1 MTQAVA
7 SARSGPQFRNR
18 TLGTD
23 TIAFSIGGGG
33 AQTITLT
40 SALPVI
46 IDAVVLDGSSQPGFG
61 GTPLIEIDAGTT
73 TAAVLKIRAGPANV
87 HDLAVPTPHTAIRI
101 HGVTNSTFANLDLSW
116 TGAPLFNW
124 SGTGLEI
131 VVSSNNTISGN
142 TATNR
147 QFGIHIS
154 EGSASNLVSG
164 NDVSYSVRGIEA
176 STNPVTGLGNQYI
189 NNRLVEGGNPAWW
202 NMTIVNDH
210 LAVIKGNDFTDA
222 ATGIRLIN
230 LDGFTLNGADGNLRL
245 NTVSHKALSLHNVT
259 NSTFANLD
267 LSWTGATRS
276 GMGLA
281 VGSSSNNTF
290 TQVTASSRNTGIQI
304 SESSSN
310 NVVRCAALL
319 ANGLGVDVSGIGSGN
334 VVGESYIA
342 GNVGAGLQNTSLQFV
357 TAESNYWG
365 APDGPDPLG
374 SGDTISGNVDV
385 VPFLTQLPA
394 CLQDLQVEITSAPD
408 DPVQI
413 GVEISVEAA
422 FTDGVTSGPHSAVWE
437 WGDTSSS
444 AGIVAEAD
452 GVGTVSGAYTYTAS
466 GVYTLTVTVTN
477 DFGVVVSDVFEFIV
491 VYDPEGGF
499 VTGAGWIDSPAG
511 AYTRDL
517 TLEGRANFGFVSKYK
532 RGASVPTEQTTF
544 QFSVAGLHFRST
556 EYEWLVVAGARAQ
569 YKGSGTING
578 QGDYGFLLT
587 ALDGD
592 INGGAG
598 PDSFR
603 IKIWDR
609 ATDQIVYDN
618 QPEADD
624 PGSAATELDGGSI
637 VIHRG

>member
-1 MTQAVA
+1 M
-7 SARSGPQFRNR
+7 RSDNLNLSRGR
-18 TLGTD
+18 TLERSAVGPLVLLAPLTLTWLFVSHPAPVAAATTLTVNSTGDAVDSAPGDGACDAGGGVCTLRAAIQESNALAGTD

-46 IDAVVLDGSSQPGFG
+46 TDAVVLDGSSQPGFG

-87 HDLAVPTPHTAIRI
+87 HDLAVRTPHTAIRI
-101 HGVTNSTFANLDLSW
+101 
-116 TGAPLFNW
+116 
-124 SGTGLEI
+124 
-131 VVSSNNTISGN
+131 
-142 TATNR
+142 
-147 QFGIHIS
+147 
-154 EGSASNLVSG
+154 
-164 NDVSYSVRGIEA
+164 
-176 STNPVTGLGNQYI
+176 
-189 NNRLVEGGNPAWW
+189 
-202 NMTIVNDH
+202 
-210 LAVIKGNDFTDA
+210 
-222 ATGIRLIN
+222 
-230 LDGFTLNGADGNLRL
+230 
-245 NTVSHKALSLHNVT
+245 HNVT

-334 VVGESYIA
+334 LVGESYIA
-342 GNVGAGLQNTSLQFV
+342 GNVGAGLQNTSLQLV

-532 RGASVPTEQTTF
+532 RGASVPTGQTTF